1 MRLGVF
7 FRKSQNPSGRQSVK
21 EELKAFC
28 ELQNKMEYYSWLDD
42 EQWTIYLANLCDI
55 FEQLNKLNLQMQSRN
70 SNVIKFVDALKA
82 FKAKLEEKNQNRK
95 LCNV

>member
-1 MRLGVF
+1 
-7 FRKSQNPSGRQSVK
+7 
-21 EELKAFC
+21 
-28 ELQNKMEYYSWLDD
+28 MEYYSWLDD